1 MVRTSAKRKPGA
13 KAKATKKR
21 PASKAGVPKESASSK
36 RPTAKKRVSSKPKA
50 TKKRSTSNPKA
61 TKESARPKQPTAK
74 KQVSSRPKA
83 TKKSASS
90 KHPTAKKRVSSRPK
104 ATKKSASSKHPT
116 AKKRVSSKHPTAK
129 KRVSSRPK
137 ATKKSA
143 SSKHPTAKKRVR
155 SRPKATKKSTSSKH
169 PTAKKRVT
177 SRPKATKKRTTSKP
191 KATKKRVTSRPK
203 ATKKSA
209 SSKHPTAK
217 KRVSSRPKATKKSA
231 SSKHPTAKKR
241 VSSRPKATKK
251 SASSKHPTAKKRVS
265 SRPKATKK
273 SASSKHP
280 TAKKQVSSRPKATKK
295 SASSKHPTA
304 KKRVSSRP
312 KATEKR
318 VTSRPKVTR
327 KATKKVAQKRRS
339 PVTSKGDFDFHAWLL
354 PTLAL
359 EQYEPNIEQEVGVV
373 DKIKGSTRYAWI
385 GAGQCGGRLVK
396 SFYDL
401 GYKKVLAVNTTH
413 QDLDL
418 LDIPKNQKFL
428 MNIGEK
434 GAGKDMERGKEAVQ
448 QHQQDILHLTRQTFG
463 TQVDH
468 IMVCF
473 GAGGGTGSGSIVG
486 LIEIAKRYARY
497 IGLNDPNK
505 NVGVIMT
512 LPTIGEASSPLVAEN
527 AYKVAWELSQM
538 ATSGK
543 ISPLIIVDNDKI
555 NKMYPGMTVKSFWPS
570 INNTVAS
577 LFDIFNK
584 LSALS
589 SQYTSFDPVDYH
601 SIMESGGCAIMGL
614 TKVTKFSDKFVLSE
628 AVKKNLEKTLLA
640 GGFDLTSSKVSGC
653 IAVGGRK
660 LMASAKGLQD
670 NIDYSFDVLSEIT
683 GKATIHRGIYE
694 DGRESLRVYTIIGG
708 LSSPT
713 ERLEELR
720 SHMTVQV
727 R

>member
-13 KAKATKKR
+13 KAKATNKR
-21 PASKAGVPKESASSK
+21 PASKAGVTKKSASSK
-36 RPTAKKRVSSKPKA
+36 RPTAKKQVSSKPKA
-50 TKKRSTSNPKA
+50 TKKRSTSKPKA
-61 TKESARPKQPTAK
+61 TKKSVTSRPKATK
-74 KQVSSRPKA
+74 KSVTSRPKATKKSVTSRPKATKKSVTSRPKATKKRVISRPKATKKRTTSSRPKA
-83 TKKSASS
+83 TKKR
-90 KHPTAKKRVSSRPK
+90 TTSRPK
-104 ATKKSASSKHPT
+104 ATKKS
-116 AKKRVSSKHPTAK
+116 
-129 KRVSSRPK
+129 
-137 ATKKSA
+137 
-143 SSKHPTAKKRVR
+143 
-155 SRPKATKKSTSSKH
+155 
-169 PTAKKRVT
+169 VT
-177 SRPKATKKRTTSKP
+177 SRPKATKKRTTSRPKATKKSVTSRPKATKKRITSRP

-203 ATKKSA
+203 
-209 SSKHPTAK
+209 
-217 KRVSSRPKATKKSA
+217 
-231 SSKHPTAKKR
+231 
-241 VSSRPKATKK
+241 
-251 SASSKHPTAKKRVS
+251 
-265 SRPKATKK
+265 
-273 SASSKHP
+273 
-280 TAKKQVSSRPKATKK
+280 
-295 SASSKHPTA
+295 
-304 KKRVSSRP
+304 
-312 KATEKR
+312 
-318 VTSRPKVTR
+318 VTR
-327 KATKKVAQKRRS
+327 KPTKKVAQKRRS

-359 EQYEPNIEQEVGVV
+359 EQYEPNNIEQEVGVV
-373 DKIKGSTRYAWI
+373 DQIKGSTRYAWI

-428 MNIGEK
+428 MDIGEK

-497 IGLNDPNK
+497 IGLNNPNK
-505 NVGVIMT
+505 NVGVVMT
-512 LPTIGEASSPLVAEN
+512 LPTVGEASSPLVAEN

-589 SQYTSFDPVDYH
+589 SQYTAFDPVDYH

-614 TKVTKFSDKFVLSE
+614 TKVTKFGDKFSLSE

>member
-1 MVRTSAKRKPGA
+1 MVQTSTERKPGA
-13 KAKATKKR
+13 KAKSTKKR
-21 PASKAGVPKESASSK
+21 PSSKAKATKKSASSK

-50 TKKRSTSNPKA
+50 TKKRSTSK
-61 TKESARPKQPTAK
+61 
-74 KQVSSRPKA
+74 PKA
-83 TKKSASS
+83 TKK
-90 KHPTAKKRVSSRPK
+90 R
-104 ATKKSASSKHPT
+104 
-116 AKKRVSSKHPTAK
+116 
-129 KRVSSRPK
+129 
-137 ATKKSA
+137 
-143 SSKHPTAKKRVR
+143 
-155 SRPKATKKSTSSKH
+155 STSK
-169 PTAKKRVT
+169 
-177 SRPKATKKRTTSKP
+177 PKATKKRTTSKP
-191 KATKKRVTSRPK
+191 KATKKRITSKPKATKKRTTSKPKATKKRTTSKPKATKKRSTSKPKATKKRTTSRPK
-203 ATKKSA
+203 ATKKI
-209 SSKHPTAK
+209 TT
-217 KRVSSRPKATKKSA
+217 SRPKATKKI
-231 SSKHPTAKKR
+231 TT
-241 VSSRPKATKK
+241 SRPKATKK
-251 SASSKHPTAKKRVS
+251 RTI

-273 SASSKHP
+273 R
-280 TAKKQVSSRPKATKK
+280 TTSRPKATKDRVTPK
-295 SASSKHPTA
+295 RPTA
-304 KKRVSSRP
+304 KRHVSP
-312 KATEKR
+312 KAK
-318 VTSRPKVTR
+318 STR
-327 KATKKVAQKRRS
+327 KTTKKVAQKKRRS
-339 PVTSKGDFDFHAWLL
+339 PVTSRGEFDFQAWLL

-359 EQYEPNIEQEVGVV
+359 EQYEPNVEQEAGVV
-373 DKIKGSTRYAWI
+373 DHIKGSTRYAWI

-497 IGLNDPNK
+497 IGLNNPNK
-505 NVGVIMT
+505 NVGVVMT
-512 LPTIGEASSPLVAEN
+512 LPTVGEASSPLVAEN

-589 SQYTSFDPVDYH
+589 SQYTAFDPVDYH

>member
-1 MVRTSAKRKPGA
+1 MVKTSTKRKPGA
-13 KAKATKKR
+13 KAKSIKKR
-21 PASKAGVPKESASSK
+21 PS
-36 RPTAKKRVSSKPKA
+36 PKA
-50 TKKRSTSNPKA
+50 
-61 TKESARPKQPTAK
+61 
-74 KQVSSRPKA
+74 KA
-83 TKKSASS
+83 TKKSVSS
-90 KHPTAKKRVSSRPK
+90 KRPTAKKRVSSRPK
-104 ATKKSASSKHPT
+104 ATKKRSTSK
-116 AKKRVSSKHPTAK
+116 
-129 KRVSSRPK
+129 PK
-137 ATKKSA
+137 ATKKRTT
-143 SSKHPTAKKRVR
+143 SKPQ
-155 SRPKATKKSTSSKH
+155 
-169 PTAKKRVT
+169 
-177 SRPKATKKRTTSKP
+177 ATKKRTTSKP
-191 KATKKRVTSRPK
+191 KATKKRTTSKPQATKKRTPSRPQATKKRTTSRPQ
-203 ATKKSA
+203 ATKKIVTP
-209 SSKHPTAK
+209 KRPTAK
-217 KRVSSRPKATKKSA
+217 RRVSPKAKS
-231 SSKHPTAKKR
+231 
-241 VSSRPKATKK
+241 
-251 SASSKHPTAKKRVS
+251 
-265 SRPKATKK
+265 
-273 SASSKHP
+273 
-280 TAKKQVSSRPKATKK
+280 
-295 SASSKHPTA
+295 
-304 KKRVSSRP
+304 
-312 KATEKR
+312 
-318 VTSRPKVTR
+318 TR
-327 KATKKVAQKRRS
+327 KTTKKVAQKRRS
-339 PVTSKGDFDFHAWLL
+339 PVTPRGEFDFQAWLL

-413 QDLDL
+413 HDLDL

-434 GAGKDMERGKEAVQ
+434 GAGKDMERGKEAIQ
-448 QHQQDILHLTRQTFG
+448 QYQQDILHLTRQTFG

-473 GAGGGTGSGSIVG
+473 GAGGGTGSGSVVG
-486 LIEIAKRYARY
+486 LVEIAKRYARY
-497 IGLNDPNK
+497 IGRNNPNK
-505 NVGVIMT
+505 NVGVVMT

-527 AYKVAWELSQM
+527 AYKAAWELSQM

-555 NKMYPGMTVKSFWPS
+555 NKMYPGMTVKAFWPS

-614 TKVTKFSDKFVLSE
+614 TKVTKFGDKFSLSE

-640 GGFDLTSSKVSGC
+640 GGFDLQSSKVAGC

>member
-1 MVRTSAKRKPGA
+1 
-13 KAKATKKR
+13 
-21 PASKAGVPKESASSK
+21 
-36 RPTAKKRVSSKPKA
+36 
-50 TKKRSTSNPKA
+50 
-61 TKESARPKQPTAK
+61 
-74 KQVSSRPKA
+74 
-83 TKKSASS
+83 
-90 KHPTAKKRVSSRPK
+90 
-104 ATKKSASSKHPT
+104 
-116 AKKRVSSKHPTAK
+116 
-129 KRVSSRPK
+129 
-137 ATKKSA
+137 
-143 SSKHPTAKKRVR
+143 
-155 SRPKATKKSTSSKH
+155 
-169 PTAKKRVT
+169 
-177 SRPKATKKRTTSKP
+177 
-191 KATKKRVTSRPK
+191 
-203 ATKKSA
+203 
-209 SSKHPTAK
+209 
-217 KRVSSRPKATKKSA
+217 
-231 SSKHPTAKKR
+231 
-241 VSSRPKATKK
+241 
-251 SASSKHPTAKKRVS
+251 
-265 SRPKATKK
+265 
-273 SASSKHP
+273 
-280 TAKKQVSSRPKATKK
+280 
-295 SASSKHPTA
+295 
-304 KKRVSSRP
+304 
-312 KATEKR
+312 
-318 VTSRPKVTR
+318 
-327 KATKKVAQKRRS
+327 
-339 PVTSKGDFDFHAWLL
+339 
-354 PTLAL
+354 L

-418 LDIPKNQKFL
+418 LDIPKNQKFS

-434 GAGKDMERGKEAVQ
+434 GAGKDMERGQEAIQ
-448 QHQQDILHLTRQTFG
+448 RYQQDILHLTRQTFG

-473 GAGGGTGSGSIVG
+473 GAGGGTGSGSVVG
-486 LIEIAKRYARY
+486 LVEIAKRYARY
-497 IGLNDPNK
+497 IGLNNPNK

-512 LPTIGEASSPLVAEN
+512 LPTVGEASSPLVAEN
-527 AYKVAWELSQM
+527 AYKAAWELSQM

-555 NKMYPGMTVKSFWPS
+555 NKMYPGMTVKEFWPS

-614 TKVTKFSDKFVLSE
+614 TKVTKFSDKFSLSE

-640 GGFDLTSSKVSGC
+640 GGFDLQSAKVAGC

-660 LMASAKGLQD
+660 LLGSAKGLQD